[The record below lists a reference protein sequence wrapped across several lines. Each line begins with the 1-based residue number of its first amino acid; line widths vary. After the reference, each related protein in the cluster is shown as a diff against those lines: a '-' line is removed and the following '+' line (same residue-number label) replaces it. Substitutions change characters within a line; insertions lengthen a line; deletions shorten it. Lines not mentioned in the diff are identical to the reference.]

1 MQADLILKSTAI
13 FTSTGEETLAGAVA
27 VTGGKIVYVGPVEGA
42 GALKGPDTRVLDLG
56 GSMLAPGFHD
66 SHLHFF
72 LSAIYDSPYVVFCEG
87 RSEQDCVDALAPLA
101 AVRPK
106 EEWLVCHGWYHPLW
120 ADPREPSK
128 QSLDAVYPD
137 RPVAMTSGDLHTLW
151 LNSKGLERLGLTP
164 DSVPPEGGRYG
175 KDENGQLTGL
185 LYEAASDEALPKVFA
200 FSEAETCSA
209 YRAFV
214 KKLNA
219 QGITSVCDMSMM
231 ALPGSDF
238 IQDEAYAQLEKSGE
252 LTVRVHMFP
261 TLLDDL
267 SRPEALRASYH
278 SDKLRTP
285 GLKQFFDGV
294 SCTHTAYLK
303 EPYSNAYFPGDHGRT
318 TIPPEEMRA
327 LVLKAAS
334 KGWPVRIHTIG
345 DEAIHLAL
353 DYFAEARETY
363 GPLPK
368 GQNCLEHLENFQ
380 PGDIARLKELD
391 VLAACQPPHMVLDP
405 DGEERDL
412 GPERAKYMWPFH
424 SYEQLGVKYAF
435 GTDSPVVDI
444 NSMNVIYDAVTRQSP
459 VNGYPEGG
467 WQPHEKITVAQALR
481 AYTRGSA
488 MAAGRPED
496 LGTLEEGK
504 LADLVVLDKNLLA
517 VDPQEILSTS
527 VVMTIADGE
536 IVYEKE

>member
-219 QGITSVCDMSMM
+219 QGITSVCDMSTM
-231 ALPGSDF
+231 AGSGPDLVRED
-238 IQDEAYAQLEKSGE
+238 IYLRLQQAGQ

-488 MAAGRPED
+488 MAAGRLSE
-496 LGTLEEGK
+496 LGTIEPGK

-517 VDPQEILSTS
+517 IDPQEILSAR
-527 VVMTIADGE
+527 VVMTLLGGE
-536 IVYEKE
+536 IVYQAD

>member
-1 MQADLILKSTAI
+1 MAADLILKSNAI
-13 FTSTGEETLAGAVA
+13 FTSTGDDTFAGAVA
-27 VTGGKIVYVGPVEGA
+27 VQGNKIVYVGPAEGA
-42 GALKGPDTRVLDLG
+42 EAFKGPDTRVLDLG
-56 GSMLAPGFHD
+56 DKMVAPGFHD

-72 LSAIYDSPYVVFCEG
+72 QSAMYRSPYVVFCEG
-87 RSEQDCVDALAPLA
+87 RSEQDCVDALK
-101 AVRPK
+101 AVENVRSK
-106 EEWLVCHGWYHPLW
+106 DDWMICYGWYHSLW
-120 ADPREPSK
+120 DEPHEPSK
-128 QSLDAVYPD
+128 KSLDAKYPD
-137 RPVAMTSGDLHTLW
+137 RPVCMHSGDAHTLW
-151 LNSKGLERLGLTP
+151 VNSKGLEKLGITK
-164 DSVPPEGGRYG
+164 DSVPPKGGKYG
-175 KDENGQLTGL
+175 KDENGELTGII
-185 LYEAASDEALPKVFA
+185 YETAGLALTRKFMQFSDDEVHAAFLQFIKD
-200 FSEAETCSA
+200 
-209 YRAFV
+209 
-214 KKLNA
+214 LNA

-353 DYFAEARETY
+353 DYFQEARETY

-380 PGDIARLKELD
+380 PADIARLKELD

-424 SYEQLGVKYAF
+424 TYEELGVKYAF

-481 AYTRGSA
+481 AYTCGSA

-517 VDPQEILSTS
+517 ADPEEILSTS

>member
-1 MQADLILKSTAI
+1 MQFIRD
-13 FTSTGEETLAGAVA
+13 
-27 VTGGKIVYVGPVEGA
+27 
-42 GALKGPDTRVLDLG
+42 
-56 GSMLAPGFHD
+56 
-66 SHLHFF
+66 
-72 LSAIYDSPYVVFCEG
+72 
-87 RSEQDCVDALAPLA
+87 
-101 AVRPK
+101 
-106 EEWLVCHGWYHPLW
+106 
-120 ADPREPSK
+120 
-128 QSLDAVYPD
+128 
-137 RPVAMTSGDLHTLW
+137 
-151 LNSKGLERLGLTP
+151 
-164 DSVPPEGGRYG
+164 
-175 KDENGQLTGL
+175 
-185 LYEAASDEALPKVFA
+185 
-200 FSEAETCSA
+200 
-209 YRAFV
+209 
-214 KKLNA
+214 LNA

>member
-1 MQADLILKSTAI
+1 M
-13 FTSTGEETLAGAVA
+13 
-27 VTGGKIVYVGPVEGA
+27 
-42 GALKGPDTRVLDLG
+42 
-56 GSMLAPGFHD
+56 H
-66 SHLHFF
+66 
-72 LSAIYDSPYVVFCEG
+72 
-87 RSEQDCVDALAPLA
+87 
-101 AVRPK
+101 
-106 EEWLVCHGWYHPLW
+106 
-120 ADPREPSK
+120 
-128 QSLDAVYPD
+128 
-137 RPVAMTSGDLHTLW
+137 SGDAHTLW
-151 LNSKGLERLGLTP
+151 VNSKGLEKLGITK
-164 DSVPPEGGRYG
+164 DSVPPKGGKYG
-175 KDENGQLTGL
+175 KDKNGELTGII
-185 LYEAASDEALPKVFA
+185 YETAGLALTRKFMQ
-200 FSEAETCSA
+200 FSPEEVRA
-209 YRAFV
+209 AFV
-214 KKLNA
+214 QFIRDLNA

>member
-1 MQADLILKSTAI
+1 MAADLILKSNAI
-13 FTSTGEETLAGAVA
+13 FTSTGDDTFAGAVA
-27 VTGGKIVYVGPVEGA
+27 VQGNKIVYVGPAEGA
-42 GALKGPDTRVLDLG
+42 EAFKGPDTRVLDLG
-56 GSMLAPGFHD
+56 DKMVAPGFHD

-72 LSAIYDSPYVVFCEG
+72 QSAMYRSPYVVFCEG
-87 RSEQDCVDALAPLA
+87 RSEQDCVDALE
-101 AVRPK
+101 AVENVRSK
-106 EEWLVCHGWYHPLW
+106 DDWMICYGWYHSLW
-120 ADPREPSK
+120 DEPHEPSK
-128 QSLDAVYPD
+128 KSLDAKYPD
-137 RPVAMTSGDLHTLW
+137 RPVCMHSGDAHTLW
-151 LNSKGLERLGLTP
+151 VNSKGLEKLGITK
-164 DSVPPEGGRYG
+164 DSVPPKGGKYG
-175 KDENGQLTGL
+175 KDENGELTGII
-185 LYEAASDEALPKVFA
+185 YETAGLALTRKFMQFSDDEVHAAFLQFIKD
-200 FSEAETCSA
+200 
-209 YRAFV
+209 
-214 KKLNA
+214 LNA

-353 DYFAEARETY
+353 DYFQEARETY

-380 PGDIARLKELD
+380 PADIARLKELD

-424 SYEQLGVKYAF
+424 TYEELGVKYAF

-481 AYTRGSA
+481 AYTCGSA

-517 VDPQEILSTS
+517 ADPEEILSTS

>member
-1 MQADLILKSTAI
+1 MAADLILKSNAI
-13 FTSTGEETLAGAVA
+13 FTSTGDDTFAGAVA
-27 VTGGKIVYVGPVEGA
+27 VQGNKIVYVGPAEGA
-42 GALKGPDTRVLDLG
+42 EAFKGPDTRVLDLG
-56 GSMLAPGFHD
+56 DKMVAPGFHD

-72 LSAIYDSPYVVFCEG
+72 QSAMYRSPYVVFCEG
-87 RSEQDCVDALAPLA
+87 RSEQDCVDALK
-101 AVRPK
+101 AVENVRSK
-106 EEWLVCHGWYHPLW
+106 DDWMICYGWYHSLW
-120 ADPREPSK
+120 DEPHEPSK
-128 QSLDAVYPD
+128 KSLDAKYPD
-137 RPVAMTSGDLHTLW
+137 RPVCMHSGDAHTLW
-151 LNSKGLERLGLTP
+151 VNSKGLEKLGITK
-164 DSVPPEGGRYG
+164 DSVPPKGGKYG
-175 KDENGQLTGL
+175 KDENGELTGII
-185 LYEAASDEALPKVFA
+185 YETAGLALTRKFMQFSDDEVHAAFLQFIKD
-200 FSEAETCSA
+200 
-209 YRAFV
+209 
-214 KKLNA
+214 LNA

-353 DYFAEARETY
+353 DYFQEARETY

-380 PGDIARLKELD
+380 PADIARLKELD

-424 SYEQLGVKYAF
+424 TYEELGVKYAF

>member
-1 MQADLILKSTAI
+1 MQ
-13 FTSTGEETLAGAVA
+13 GN
-27 VTGGKIVYVGPVEGA
+27 KIVYVGPAEGA
-42 GALKGPDTRVLDLG
+42 EAFKGPDTRVLDLG
-56 GSMLAPGFHD
+56 DKMVAPGFHD

-72 LSAIYDSPYVVFCEG
+72 QSAMYRSPYVVFCEG
-87 RSEQDCVDALAPLA
+87 RSEQECVNALE
-101 AVRPK
+101 AVENVRGK
-106 EEWLVCHGWYHPLW
+106 DDWMICYGWYHSLW
-120 ADPREPSK
+120 DDPHEPSK
-128 QSLDAVYPD
+128 KSLDAKYPD
-137 RPVAMTSGDLHTLW
+137 RPVCMHSGDAHTLW
-151 LNSKGLERLGLTP
+151 VNSKGLEKLGITK
-164 DSVPPEGGRYG
+164 DSVPPKGGKYG
-175 KDENGQLTGL
+175 KDENGELTGII
-185 LYEAASDEALPKVFA
+185 YETAGLALTRKFMQ
-200 FSEAETCSA
+200 FSPEEVRA
-209 YRAFV
+209 AFV
-214 KKLNA
+214 QFIRDLNA

-380 PGDIARLKELD
+380 PDDIARLKELD

>member
-1 MQADLILKSTAI
+1 MAADLILKSNAI
-13 FTSTGEETLAGAVA
+13 FTSTGDETFAGAVA
-27 VTGGKIVYVGPVEGA
+27 VKGNKIVYVGPAAGA
-42 GALKGPDTRVLDLG
+42 EALKGPGTRVLELG
-56 GSMLAPGFHD
+56 DRMLAPGFHD

-72 LSAIYDSPYVVFCEG
+72 QSAMYRSPYVVFCEG
-87 RSEQDCVDALAPLA
+87 RSEQECVDALA
-101 AVRPK
+101 AVENVRSK
-106 EEWLVCHGWYHPLW
+106 DDWMICYGWYHSLW
-120 ADPREPSK
+120 DDPHEPSK
-128 QSLDAVYPD
+128 KSLDAKYPD
-137 RPVAMTSGDLHTLW
+137 RPVCMHSGDAHTLW
-151 LNSKGLERLGLTP
+151 VNSKGLEKLGITK
-164 DSVPPEGGRYG
+164 DSVPPKGGKYG
-175 KDENGQLTGL
+175 KDENGELTGII
-185 LYEAASDEALPKVFA
+185 YETAGLALTRKFMQFSQEEIHAAFLQFIKD
-200 FSEAETCSA
+200 
-209 YRAFV
+209 
-214 KKLNA
+214 LNA

-238 IQDEAYAQLEKSGE
+238 IQDEAYAEMEKNGE

-267 SRPEALRASYH
+267 SRPEAMKAKYH

-303 EPYSNAYFPGDHGRT
+303 EPYSNAYFPGDNGRT

-327 LVLKAAS
+327 LVLKAAG

-353 DYFAEARETY
+353 DYFAEAREKY
-363 GPLPK
+363 GPLPR

-380 PGDIARLKELD
+380 PDDIARLKEID

-424 SYEQLGVKYAF
+424 TYETLGVKYAF

-467 WQPHEKITVAQALR
+467 WQPHEKITPAQALR

-488 MAAGRPED
+488 MAAGRLAE

-504 LADLVVLDKNLLA
+504 LADLVVLSKNLLA
-517 VDPQEILSTS
+517 IDPQEILSTS

-536 IVYEKE
+536 IVYEKA

>member
-13 FTSTGEETLAGAVA
+13 FTSTGDETLAGAVA

-151 LNSKGLERLGLTP
+151 LNSKGLERLGLTS

-219 QGITSVCDMSMM
+219 QGITSVCDMSTM
-231 ALPGSDF
+231 AGSGPDLVRED
-238 IQDEAYAQLEKSGE
+238 IYLRLQQAGQ

-267 SRPEALRASYH
+267 SRPQWMRRTFTGETLRFC
-278 SDKLRTP
+278 
-285 GLKQFFDGV
+285 GVKQFSDGV
-294 SCTHTAYLK
+294 SSTHTAYLK
-303 EPYSNAYFPGDHGRT
+303 EPYSNAYFPGDRGCT
-318 TIPPEEMRA
+318 VTPPETLRR
-327 LVLKAAS
+327 LVLKAAQQ
-334 KGWPVRIHTIG
+334 GFPVRIHTIG
-345 DEAIHLAL
+345 DEAIHQAL
-353 DYFAEARETY
+353 DYFEEARAKY
-363 GPLPK
+363 GPLPA

-380 PGDIARLKELD
+380 PADIARLRELD

-405 DGEERDL
+405 EGVERDL
-412 GPERAKYMWPFH
+412 GPQRARYMWPFCT
-424 SYEQLGVKYAF
+424 YERLGIKYAF
-435 GTDSPVVDI
+435 GTDSPVVGI
-444 NSMNVIYDAVTRQSP
+444 GSMNVLYDAVTRQSP
-459 VNGYPEGG
+459 VDGSPKGG
-467 WQPHEKITVAQALR
+467 WQPHEKITAAQALR

-488 MAAGRPED
+488 MAAGRLSE
-496 LGTLEEGK
+496 LGTIEPGK

-517 VDPQEILSTS
+517 IDPQEILSAR
-527 VVMTIADGE
+527 VVMTLLGGE
-536 IVYEKE
+536 IVYQAD

>member
-1 MQADLILKSTAI
+1 MAADLILKSNAI
-13 FTSTGEETLAGAVA
+13 FASTGDDTFAGAVA
-27 VTGGKIVYVGPVEGA
+27 VQGNKIVYVGPAEGA
-42 GALKGPDTRVLDLG
+42 EAFKGPDTRVLDLG
-56 GSMLAPGFHD
+56 DKMVAPGFHD

-72 LSAIYDSPYVVFCEG
+72 QSAMYRSPYVVFCEG
-87 RSEQDCVDALAPLA
+87 RSEQECVNALE
-101 AVRPK
+101 AVENVRGK
-106 EEWLVCHGWYHPLW
+106 DDWMICYGWYHSLW
-120 ADPREPSK
+120 DDPHEPSK
-128 QSLDAVYPD
+128 KSLDAKYPD
-137 RPVAMTSGDLHTLW
+137 RPVCMHSGDAHTLW
-151 LNSKGLERLGLTP
+151 VNSKGLEKLGITK
-164 DSVPPEGGRYG
+164 DSVPPKGGKYG
-175 KDENGQLTGL
+175 KDENGELTGII
-185 LYEAASDEALPKVFA
+185 YETAGLALTRKFMQ
-200 FSEAETCSA
+200 FSPEEVRA
-209 YRAFV
+209 AFV
-214 KKLNA
+214 QFIKDLNA